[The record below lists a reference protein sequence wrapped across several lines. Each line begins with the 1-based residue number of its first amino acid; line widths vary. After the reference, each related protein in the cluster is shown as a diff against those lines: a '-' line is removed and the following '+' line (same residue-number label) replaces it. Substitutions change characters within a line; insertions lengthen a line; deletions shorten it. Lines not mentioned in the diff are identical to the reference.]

1 MTPQEELRVLLA
13 MILCGA
19 ALGVVYDGLWLLR
32 KAFFPGGAALAIAD
46 LLYGPICA
54 VGMIAA
60 AFLLRMDAFR
70 LYILGGV
77 LCGMA
82 LQRISVGAFL
92 RLVIVRAKNL
102 AKMNG
107 K

>member
-1 MTPQEELRVLLA
+1 MTPREEMRVLLA

-19 ALGVVYDGLWLLR
+19 ALGVVYDGLWMLR
-32 KAFFPGGAALAIAD
+32 KAFFPGRAALAIAD

-54 VGMIAA
+54 VGVVAA
-60 AFLLRMDAFR
+60 AFLLRVDAFR
-70 LYILGGV
+70 VYILGGV
-77 LCGMA
+77 LFGMA
-82 LQRISVGAFL
+82 LQRMSAGAFL
-92 RLVIVRAKNL
+92 RSVMMRAKNL